1 MIPGLVMANTRPV
14 LRSAFFAALSVV
26 LISGCGKQIGDSCT
40 TNVDCAQDGTRDC
53 DLSAPGG
60 YCTVD
65 GCDEQ
70 SCPSEAVCIRV
81 FPYEDQKAK
90 CSTDADCDGDS
101 LCLPLPDG
109 FCVPRAS
116 ERRFCERTCGNNG
129 DCRGG
134 YACRQAS
141 VEGGQATQTTAY
153 GTIALVANVNQ
164 STVVKFCAPNP

>member
-1 MIPGLVMANTRPV
+1 MIPQLVMANTRPV
-14 LRSAFFAALSVV
+14 LRSALFATLLVALV
-26 LISGCGKQIGDSCT
+26 SGCGSQIGDSCT

-60 YCTVD
+60 YCTME

-70 SCPSEAVCIRV
+70 FCPSEAVCIRV
-81 FPYEDQKAK
+81 FPYEAPGAP
-90 CSTDADCDGDS
+90 CSTDAICDGDS
-101 LCLPLPDG
+101 LCLPDG

-129 DCRGG
+129 DCRSG
-134 YACRQAS
+134 YVCRQAGI
-141 VEGGQATQTTAY
+141 EGQTTKTPTY
-153 GTIALVANVNQ
+153 GTIALVANANQ

>member
-1 MIPGLVMANTRPV
+1 LIPRLVMANTRAV
-14 LRSAFFAALSVV
+14 LRSAFLTALFVV
-26 LISGCGKQIGDSCT
+26 LVSGCGKQIGDSCT
-40 TNVDCAQDGTRDC
+40 TNVDCDQYGNRDC

-81 FPYEDQKAK
+81 FPYEAPGAT
-90 CSTDADCDGDS
+90 CSADVGCNGDS
-101 LCLPLPDG
+101 LCLPEG

-116 ERRFCERTCGNNG
+116 ERRFCERTCGSNG

-134 YACRQAS
+134 YTCRQAGI
-141 VEGGQATQTTAY
+141 EGQTTTTTTY
-153 GTIALVANVNQ
+153 GTIALVANANQ
-164 STVVKFCAPNP
+164 STVVKYCAPNP